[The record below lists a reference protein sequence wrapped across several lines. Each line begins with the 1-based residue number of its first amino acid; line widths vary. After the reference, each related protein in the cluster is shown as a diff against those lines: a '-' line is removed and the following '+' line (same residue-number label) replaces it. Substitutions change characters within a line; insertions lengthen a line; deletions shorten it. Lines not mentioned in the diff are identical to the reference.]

1 MTDKPVNKD
10 KILNEEFTLEG
21 IKVYDPRDRTFKIS
35 NNPALILA
43 DLVIMSVVKH
53 DVIGIKIDKDFWHII
68 GELAD
73 WAE

>member
-1 MTDKPVNKD
+1 MS
-10 KILNEEFTLEG
+10 LNIECEIEG
-21 IKVYDPRDRTFKIS
+21 IKVYDPRDKTFKLS
-35 NNPALILA
+35 TNPALIIA
-43 DLVIMSVVKH
+43 DLIIMSVVKH